1 LSNNKTKKRVF
12 VIVGIFLVS
21 CLLFL
26 SLFSPDLPR
35 FVGIDN
41 LEIIGGS
48 NDSLNLLLTLNMDAD
63 IGVDASLREMDYSL
77 LAGDSAV
84 AFGTW
89 RGDLP
94 VPTGEFQIDLPVVIL
109 EENIPYWID
118 AFSTS
123 DSILLEVES
132 DYKVEVMFF
141 EYSSNF
147 SESQKVLLDG
157 FLEKLIL
164 REGLKLQP
172 RIVRLERPGFSLRN
186 SSVDVELEFSNNYSF
201 PITIVSYDFDF
212 QISDSS
218 IGSISESNTCIIS
231 PGESVQ
237 QITQININNLSPF
250 ISAFNTLRNRE
261 LAYNLMGL
269 IVVEIEDVQIELPV
283 TVNGALP
290 LNLF

>member
-1 LSNNKTKKRVF
+1 MSNNKTKKRVF
-12 VIVGIFLVS
+12 IIVGIFVVV

-26 SLFSPDLPR
+26 SFISPDLPR

-63 IGVDASLREMDYSL
+63 IGVDAFLREMDYSL

-84 AFGTW
+84 AFGSW
-89 RGDLP
+89 RGDLS
-94 VPTGEFQIDLPVVIL
+94 VPTGEFQIDLPVIIL

-118 AFSTS
+118 AFSAE

-132 DYKVEVMFF
+132 EYTVEVLSF
-141 EYSSNF
+141 EYSSDF
-147 SESQKVLLDG
+147 TESQNVLLDG

-172 RIVRLERPGFSLRN
+172 RIVRLDRPGFSLRN

-212 QISDSS
+212 QVSNSS
-218 IGSISESNTCIIS
+218 IGSISESSTCTIS
-231 PGESVQ
+231 PGETVQ
-237 QITQININNLSPF
+237 QTTQISINNLSPF

-261 LAYNLMGL
+261 LAYNLVGL
-269 IVVEIEDVQIELPV
+269 IVVAIEDVQVELPV
-283 TVNGALP
+283 SENGGLTFD
-290 LNLF
+290 LF